1 MSGII
6 DVQTGF
12 MLLVPPYSSAQVM
25 PVESLTL
32 EQQLAQY
39 PLFNQLTAQA
49 QAQLLS
55 ELQKQ
60 QQALSQGIQLITLPT
75 LGSPGTATGS
85 SPSPDSQSQT
95 TASISVNSVRKTRP
109 LS

>member
-1 MSGII
+1 M
-6 DVQTGF
+6 F
-12 MLLVPPYSSAQVM
+12 LLSPQVL
-25 PVESLTL
+25 PAESLTL

-55 ELQKQ
+55 DLQKQ

-75 LGSPGTATGS
+75 LGSPGPATGS

-95 TASISVNSVRKTRP
+95 TASISVNSVGVCVSDQQLLLRMSEIKLFT
-109 LS
+109 

>member
-1 MSGII
+1 M
-6 DVQTGF
+6 Q
-12 MLLVPPYSSAQVM
+12 A
-25 PVESLTL
+25 ESLTL

-55 ELQKQ
+55 DLQKQ

-75 LGSPGTATGS
+75 LASPGTATAS

-95 TASISVNSVRKTRP
+95 TASISVNSVRNQKVKAEGD
-109 LS
+109 LLFFL

>member
-1 MSGII
+1 MFAIS
-6 DVQTGF
+6 
-12 MLLVPPYSSAQVM
+12 PQVM
-25 PVESLTL
+25 PAESLTL

-49 QAQLLS
+49 QAQLLND
-55 ELQKQ
+55 LQKQ

-95 TASISVNSVRKTRP
+95 TASISVNSVSVCVSHQQLLLRMSEITTFT
-109 LS
+109 

>member
-1 MSGII
+1 
-6 DVQTGF
+6 
-12 MLLVPPYSSAQVM
+12 MLLVPPYFPPQVM
-25 PVESLTL
+25 PVEPLTL

-75 LGSPGTATGS
+75 LGSPGTATAS

-95 TASISVNSVRKTRP
+95 TASISVNSVRARGSAQRS